1 MCENYETIEIDIP
14 DDVFMELA
22 RAAHEKNI
30 TLNEFICQILQDYV
44 DGKIGIPE
52 DPLEVKLRESV
63 VDVVTNGVTI
73 ETLKNFAHSY
83 VKWFEESSSQTKF
96 FSDII
101 QDGFNEADNESGS
114 GGEDAGRT

>member
-1 MCENYETIEIDIP
+1 MSEKYETIEIDIQ

-30 TLNEFICQILQDYV
+30 TLNEFVCQILQDYV
-44 DGKIGIPE
+44 DGKLGIPT
-52 DPLEVKLRESV
+52 DPFEVGLRESV
-63 VDVVTNGVTI
+63 ANVVTEGVTI

-83 VKWFEESSSQTKF
+83 VKWFEEASSETKF

-101 QDGFNEADNESGS
+101 QDGFDEASRRDENER
-114 GGEDAGRT
+114 RTR